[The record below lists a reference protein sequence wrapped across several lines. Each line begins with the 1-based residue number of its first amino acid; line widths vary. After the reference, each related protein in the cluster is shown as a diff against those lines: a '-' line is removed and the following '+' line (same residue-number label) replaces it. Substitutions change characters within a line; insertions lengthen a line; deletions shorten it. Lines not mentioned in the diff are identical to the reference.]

1 MSATTIVI
9 VAGGALL
16 ALTWLFLVA
25 VLRSHAEVLR
35 RLHTLESRLDLGGF
49 TLGEEVS
56 ERADPRAAYA
66 ASAGTQAPD
75 IVGETLDGDVVK
87 LALGPGAPRTLLAFL
102 STGCSVCG
110 SLWEDLRAGDPVAP
124 GIRIVVVTKGSDR
137 ESLTRLERIAP
148 AQGELVMSNAAWSD
162 YGVVS
167 TPHFVLVDSDA
178 RRILGRGGAT
188 SWTQILSLLGD
199 AQSDARLHEA
209 RSTAERAARAE
220 QALAASGI
228 GPDHPSLYPSVA
240 KESRMRE
247 SPFQGEPD
255 A

>member
-1 MSATTIVI
+1 MAATTIVI
-9 VAGGALL
+9 IAGGALL

-25 VLRSHAEVLR
+25 VLRSHAEILR
-35 RLHTLESRLDLGGF
+35 RLHTLESRVDPGGF
-49 TLGEEVS
+49 ALGEHAGAA
-56 ERADPRAAYA
+56 ADPRAAYA
-66 ASAGTQAPD
+66 ESAAQAPD
-75 IVGETLDGDVVK
+75 IVGQTLAGDAVK

-110 SLWEDLRAGDPVAP
+110 SLWEELRSGDPVAP

-167 TPHFVLVDSDA
+167 TPHFVLVGAGA
-178 RRILGRGGAT
+178 RHILGRGGAT
-188 SWTQILSLLGD
+188 SWSQILSLLSD
-199 AQSDARLHEA
+199 AQADASRHEA
-209 RSTAERAARAE
+209 RSTAERAERAE

-228 GPDHPSLYPSVA
+228 GPDHPSLYPS
-240 KESRMRE
+240 RR
-247 SPFQGEPD
+247 QGEPD
-255 A
+255 E

>member
-16 ALTWLFLVA
+16 ALTWLFLIA
-25 VLRSHAEVLR
+25 ILRSHAEILR
-35 RLHTLESRLDLGGF
+35 RLHTVENRLGGERF
-49 TLGEEVS
+49 ILGEEPEARV
-56 ERADPRAAYA
+56 DPRAAYGR
-66 ASAGTQAPD
+66 SAGAEAPD
-75 IVGETLDGDVVK
+75 IVGETLAGDVVK

-110 SLWEDLRAGDPVAP
+110 SLWEELRAGDPVAP

-167 TPHFVLVDSDA
+167 TPHFVLVDSGT
-178 RRILGRGGAT
+178 RRILGRGGGT
-188 SWTQILSLLGD
+188 SWSQILSLLSD

-209 RSTAERAARAE
+209 RSTSDRAARAE
-220 QALAASGI
+220 QALTASGI
-228 GPDHPSLYPSVA
+228 GPDHPSLYPSRT
-240 KESRMRE
+240 E
-247 SPFQGEPD
+247 GEPD
-255 A
+255 E

>member
-1 MSATTIVI
+1 MSASAVVI

-16 ALTWLFLVA
+16 ALTWLFLAA

-35 RLHTLESRLDLGGF
+35 RLHMLESRLEPGGFALGGDAEIR
-49 TLGEEVS
+49 L
-56 ERADPRAAYA
+56 DPRAAYA
-66 ASAGTQAPD
+66 EASPTQAPD
-75 IVGETLDGDVVK
+75 IAGETLAGDVVK

-110 SLWEDLRAGDPVAP
+110 SLWEELRAGDPVAP

-148 AQGELVMSNAAWSD
+148 ARGELVMSNAAWGD

-167 TPHFVLVDSDA
+167 TPHFVLVDSDS

-188 SWTQILSLLGD
+188 SWSQILSLLAD
-199 AQSDARLHEA
+199 ARSDTRLHEA
-209 RSTAERAARAE
+209 RSTSDRAARAE
-220 QALAASGI
+220 QALATSGI
-228 GPDHPSLYPSVA
+228 GPGHPSLYPS
-240 KESRMRE
+240 RRE
-247 SPFQGEPD
+247 GETD
-255 A
+255 E

>member
-1 MSATTIVI
+1 MSTSAIVI

-25 VLRSHAEVLR
+25 VLRSHAEILR
-35 RLHTLESRLDLGGF
+35 RLHTLERRLDPDGF
-49 TLGEEVS
+49 TLGEGADTPVDPHTAYAEVS
-56 ERADPRAAYA
+56 
-66 ASAGTQAPD
+66 AGQAPD
-75 IVGETLDGDVVK
+75 IVGETLAGDAVK

-110 SLWEDLRAGDPVAP
+110 SLWAQLRAGDPIAP

-188 SWTQILSLLGD
+188 SWSQILSLLAD
-199 AQSDARLHEA
+199 AQSDTDLHQA

-228 GPDHPSLYPSVA
+228 GPDHPSLYPSRS
-240 KESRMRE
+240 E
-247 SPFQGEPD
+247 GEPD
-255 A
+255 E

>member
-1 MSATTIVI
+1 MSVTTIVI

-25 VLRSHAEVLR
+25 VLRSHAEILR
-35 RLHTLESRLDLGGF
+35 RLHTLENRLGADGF
-49 TLGEEVS
+49 TLGDEPEARV
-56 ERADPRAAYA
+56 DPRAAYGT
-66 ASAGTQAPD
+66 SAGTEAPD
-75 IVGETLDGDVVK
+75 VVGETLAGDVVK

-110 SLWEDLRAGDPVAP
+110 SLWEELRTGDPVAP

-148 AQGELVMSNAAWSD
+148 TQGELVMSNAAWSD

-167 TPHFVLVDSDA
+167 TPHFVLVDSDT
-178 RRILGRGGAT
+178 RRILGRGGGT
-188 SWTQILSLLGD
+188 SWSQILSLLAD

-209 RSTAERAARAE
+209 RSTSDRAARAE
-220 QALAASGI
+220 QALATSGI
-228 GPDHPSLYPSVA
+228 GPDHPSLYPSRS
-240 KESRMRE
+240 E
-247 SPFQGEPD
+247 GEPD
-255 A
+255 E

>member
-1 MSATTIVI
+1 MSLTTIVI

-25 VLRSHAEVLR
+25 VLRSHAEILR
-35 RLHTLESRLDLGGF
+35 RLHTLESRLDPGGF
-49 TLGEEVS
+49 ELGEDQGVPT
-56 ERADPRAAYA
+56 ARAAYA
-66 ASAGTQAPD
+66 ESAAAQAPD
-75 IVGETLDGDVVK
+75 IVGETLAGDAVK
-87 LALGPGAPRTLLAFL
+87 LALGQGAPRTLLAFL

-110 SLWEDLRAGDPVAP
+110 SLWEELRAGDPVAP

-167 TPHFVLVDSDA
+167 TPHFVLVGADS
-178 RRILGRGGAT
+178 RRIVGRGGGT
-188 SWTQILSLLGD
+188 SWSQILSLLAD
-199 AQSDARLHEA
+199 AQSDARLHQA
-209 RSTAERAARAE
+209 RSTAERAERAE

-228 GPDHPSLYPSVA
+228 GPDHPSLYPSRG
-240 KESRMRE
+240 E
-247 SPFQGEPD
+247 GEPD
-255 A
+255 E

>member
-1 MSATTIVI
+1 MSATTILI

-25 VLRSHAEVLR
+25 VLRSHAEILR
-35 RLHTLESRLDLGGF
+35 RLHTLENRLGGDGF
-49 TLGEEVS
+49 TLGDDPEAPV
-56 ERADPRAAYA
+56 DPRVAYGR
-66 ASAGTQAPD
+66 SAGAEAPD
-75 IVGETLDGDVVK
+75 IVGETLAGDVVK

-110 SLWEDLRAGDPVAP
+110 SLWEQLRAGDPVAP

-148 AQGELVMSNAAWSD
+148 TQGQLVMSNAAWSD

-178 RRILGRGGAT
+178 RRILGRGGGT
-188 SWTQILSLLGD
+188 SWGQVLSLLAD
-199 AQSDARLHEA
+199 AQADARLHEA
-209 RSTAERAARAE
+209 RSTPDRAARAE

-228 GPDHPSLYPSVA
+228 GPDHPSLYPSRS
-240 KESRMRE
+240 E
-247 SPFQGEPD
+247 GDPD
-255 A
+255 E

>member
-9 VAGGALL
+9 AGGGALL
-16 ALTWLFLVA
+16 ALTWLFLIA
-25 VLRSHAEVLR
+25 VLRSHAEILR
-35 RLHTLESRLDLGGF
+35 RLHALETRLGPDGF
-49 TLGEEVS
+49 TLGDDPEARV
-56 ERADPRAAYA
+56 DPRAAYA
-66 ASAGTQAPD
+66 ESAGADAPD
-75 IVGETLDGDVVK
+75 IVGETLAGDVVK

-110 SLWEDLRAGDPVAP
+110 SLWEELRGGDPVAP

-167 TPHFVLVDSDA
+167 TPHFVLVGSDT

-188 SWTQILSLLGD
+188 GWSQILSLLAD
-199 AQSDARLHEA
+199 AQSDAGLHEA
-209 RSTAERAARAE
+209 RSTSERAERAE
-220 QALAASGI
+220 QSLAASGI
-228 GPDHPSLYPSVA
+228 GPDHPSLYPSRH
-240 KESRMRE
+240 E
-247 SPFQGEPD
+247 GEPD
-255 A
+255 E